1 MAVRKAGQSVKK
13 LAGGNPSD
21 SDWVATLALLG
32 GTGALGAAGLA
43 GLVDLFAGS
52 SNIGNSGGNEYMMNS
67 VINTIP
73 VATTVAGVGAA
84 AVMDPIS
91 RAMVASALNKAAAK
105 TAGER
110 YGSAAMES
118 YLGGAAPN
126 APAAEA
132 EQAVN
137 SVAES
142 RRRLAELVAAEVNK
156 APGLSAEQQMM
167 RAKEVIR
174 RGNRNVAIGGGLGAI
189 LGAVPAIAMMQDAPA
204 GRE

>member
-1 MAVRKAGQSVKK
+1 MKRMAGQSVKQ
-13 LAGGNPSD
+13 LSGGNPSD
-21 SDWVATLALLG
+21 VDWVTTLALLG

-67 VINTIP
+67 MIEAIP
-73 VATTVAGVGAA
+73 VATTVAGVGAGMA
-84 AVMDPIS
+84 IDPIS
-91 RAMVASALNKAAAK
+91 RAMVVSALDKAAAK
-105 TAGER
+105 AAGER
-110 YGSAAMES
+110 YGSAAMEN

-137 SVAES
+137 SAAES
-142 RRRLAELVAAEVNK
+142 RRKFAELVAAEVNK
-156 APGLSAEQQMM
+156 TPGLSAEQRMM

-174 RGNRNVAIGGGLGAI
+174 RGNRNVAIGGGVGAI
-189 LGAVPAIAMMQDAPA
+189 LGAVPAIAMMQDAPR